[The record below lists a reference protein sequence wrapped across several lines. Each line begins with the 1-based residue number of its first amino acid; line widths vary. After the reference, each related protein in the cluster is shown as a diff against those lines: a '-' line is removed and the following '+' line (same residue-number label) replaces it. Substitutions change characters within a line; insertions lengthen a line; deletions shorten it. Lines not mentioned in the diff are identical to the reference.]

1 MQRFPFEPARSG
13 RPGRIAMRRY
23 RGLPKINRSSGGTGQ
38 IAICPIG
45 LRLLACRLLACR
57 LLACRLLAYVG
68 TCTNSDNTP
77 LHARG

>member
-23 RGLPKINRSSGGTGQ
+23 RCRPKINGSSGGTGQ

-45 LRLLACRLLACR
+45 LR